1 MTPAE
6 FRTTPIGIGFADVTT
21 YPDSSVQFWLDM
33 AGRALDAN
41 RFTDDFIDLATILY
55 VAHFLALDSAATRGA
70 ASGAPGIGVSGVVAS
85 KSVGTVSL
93 SYNTTIGLD
102 QDAGAWNL
110 TSYGVRLWQFIKL
123 AGMGGVQL

>member
-21 YPDSSVQFWLDM
+21 YPDASVQFWLDM

-55 VAHFLALDSAATRGA
+55 VAHYLSLDYMANRN
-70 ASGAPGIGVSGVVAS
+70 ASGNAPGVGVSGVVS
-85 KSVGTVSL
+85 MKVVGSVTIA
-93 SYNTTIGLD
+93 YNTTIGLD
-102 QDAGAWNL
+102 EDAKSWNL
-110 TSYGVRLWQFIKL
+110 TSYGVRLWQLIKL